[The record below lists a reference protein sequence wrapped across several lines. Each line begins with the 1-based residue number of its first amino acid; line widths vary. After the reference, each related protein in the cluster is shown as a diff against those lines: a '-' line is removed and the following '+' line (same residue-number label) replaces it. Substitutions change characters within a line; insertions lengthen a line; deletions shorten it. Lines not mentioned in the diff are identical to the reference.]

1 MITSDNGRRVFCLQI
16 AGLSTRYHSIVP
28 PSSTNLDA
36 NITTGISY
44 TDKQAIVTVGAFS
57 SNIDP
62 SGGIATYSPISIEL
76 SMLRDGTSTDPG
88 IVFSRV
94 GKRAS
99 SIIQTNLEENIAF
112 DSLPQTIDIDTDLTS
127 LSVPRLMHVGAETF
141 RASAFT
147 SSTMTISDRAVGGTQ
162 YQSHEI
168 SLQGSSVPIAS
179 TEITI
184 FRGRRAK
191 LFIAHQNASGNVS
204 DYTEIINGFIDS
216 SPYVEEGDVISLSIL
231 PLVSIIDGKLAD
243 QKAGISYLLQG
254 FHYYRNKSNVFEY
267 GSAFTRPFNF
277 IFINASEYPTPGSAS
292 TQTKLVV
299 QSPGLDIRDIY
310 DLTLNNGVGHINAHP
325 RYPTLL
331 IYDTLKAYI
340 DTVVVTSST
349 SYIIIDHS
357 IQGAAAQTS
366 ILTLFSSLGG
376 VAGFIPPRAEI
387 KRYKLAHNEI
397 KQWPSVL
404 NDKLSLTTLHDGVNG
419 AFHNVSFNGNNVIVS
434 ALADQRARGGHGG
447 RVELFYSS
455 YYYGRNLYNNYL
467 YNYAHWPSASI
478 EDQTAL
484 SDEYRV
490 FYPLDYWIDG
500 SKPNYA
506 NGSSLVKRIDLPSR
520 RSVSVT
526 SEVNIALAYKQA
538 NEDVILIEKSL
549 GLPSSLTS
557 GVFYSIQVDT
567 FDYFTKEKKILYYRA
582 THETAVTF
590 DSATVGYLLHVPNF
604 RSNLRMGHFGDWRGE
619 DRTQVTR
626 GVLVNQISPG
636 EMMLSILE
644 SGGGGNNGAY
654 DTLGVGLS
662 IHENHIDVNSFL
674 INGTANL
681 LDLDTAFS
689 IDDFDCRE
697 FIDSLLKSIS
707 CIITMKRSGGVS
719 KITLQALGTE
729 IESSVAATID
739 NADMLT
745 SPAPHFDIYDDI
757 VTQINVKYGWDNADN
772 KFMDTAVFNNQD
784 AINRYGGE
792 KSSIDIELYGL
803 QVQDVGAGAGDIY
816 NYLLPLASRVFN
828 TLSYPMINW
837 HIATS
842 TGKSI
847 YLDVG
852 TYVKVSSPHL
862 KSYSDSYGVTDEIG
876 MIKSITQELMS
887 EGCTLEVVHTGI
899 KVVNWNSALKVTF
912 VTSTNVLTVASAEFS
927 DNDLSFFKAGDLVD
941 FLPFADQDNSI
952 TGLEISSISGNNITF
967 TAAHGVS
974 TLGTLEPTT
983 YNNASDDHKADAYL
997 SNGRILGTSDTAQ
1010 EYA

>member
-36 NITTGISY
+36 NITTSISY

-99 SIIQTNLEENIAF
+99 SVTQTNLDENITF

-127 LSVPRLMHVGAETF
+127 FSVPRLIHVGAETF

-191 LFIAHQNASGNVS
+191 LFIAHQNASGDVS

-231 PLVSIIDGKLAD
+231 PLVSMIDGKLAD
-243 QKAGISYLLQG
+243 EKSGISYLLQG

-267 GSAFTRPFNF
+267 GSAFRRPFNMVF
-277 IFINASEYPTPGSAS
+277 SEAVGYPTPVSIA
-292 TQTKLVV
+292 QTKLTIE
-299 QSPGLDIRDIY
+299 SPSLDLDNIY
-310 DLTLNNGVGHINAHP
+310 DLSLNNGVGMIDAHP

-331 IYDTLKAYI
+331 IKDILKAYI
-340 DTVVVTSST
+340 VTAT
-349 SYIIIDHS
+349 SDYIIIDHT
-357 IQGAAAQTS
+357 ITGAALQSS
-366 ILTLFSSLGG
+366 ILAAFAPSDHHVTGY
-376 VAGFIPPRAEI
+376 IPPRSEI
-387 KRYKLAHNEI
+387 KRYKLATNQL
-397 KQWPSVL
+397 KRWPDVL
-404 NDKLSLTTLHDGVNG
+404 NDKLSATTSHTGVNG
-419 AFHNVSFNGNNVIVS
+419 AFHNVSFNGDNVIVS
-434 ALADQRARGGHGG
+434 SLADQRARGGHGG
-447 RVELFYSS
+447 RVQLFYSS
-455 YYYGRNLYNNYL
+455 SFYGLSSFHNIFYQA
-467 YNYAHWPSASI
+467 AHWPSASV
-478 EDQTAL
+478 EDRTAL
-484 SDEYRV
+484 SNEYRV
-490 FYPLDYWIDG
+490 FYPLDYWMDG

-506 NGSSLVKRIDLPSR
+506 TGSGLVKNIDLPSR
-520 RSVSVT
+520 RSVST
-526 SEVNIALAYKQA
+526 SSEVNIALAYKQA

-549 GLPSSLTS
+549 GLPSSLMN

-567 FDYFTKEKKILYYRA
+567 FDYFTKEKKVLYYRA
-582 THETAVTF
+582 THETSVTF
-590 DSATVGYLLHVPNF
+590 DGTNVGYLLHVPNY
-604 RSNLRMGHFGDWRGE
+604 RKNLSMGHFGDWRGE
-619 DRTQVTR
+619 DRTQITR
-626 GVLVNQISPG
+626 GVLAPYISPG
-636 EMMLSILE
+636 EMMLSILQ
-644 SGGGGNNGAY
+644 SGGGGNNGDY

-662 IHENHIDVNSFL
+662 IHESHIDVDSFL

-681 LDLDTAFS
+681 LSVDSAFS

-707 CIITMKRSGGVS
+707 CIITMKRSSGAS

-757 VTQINVKYGWDNADN
+757 VTQINVKYGWDNAEN

-792 KSSIDIELYGL
+792 KSSINIDLYGL
-803 QVQDVGAGAGDIY
+803 QIQDVGAGAGDIY

-862 KSYSDSYGVTDEIG
+862 KSYSDSYGVTDGIG

-927 DNDLSFFKAGDLVD
+927 DNDLSFFKVGDLVD

-952 TGLEISSISGNNITF
+952 TGLEISSISGNDITF